1 MRRNRFTSFL
11 RGADDAQAI
20 VLVAL
25 LLTSLMGFVGL
36 VVDVGWYQLNLV
48 RVQRA
53 ADAGALA
60 GAVYLPGNVPGA
72 QTAALAATSQNGYTN
87 GAPGVAVSAVPDPT
101 NTQMINVTITS
112 PVRTWFMR
120 MFGINSLSASRNARA
135 EFILPVPMGSPSAY
149 YGVHILCPD
158 GASVPSGCSN
168 LPSATGSGTL
178 ATEGFWGAIE
188 AHGSQRANGDAFST
202 YYDTPEPGGLNAGY
216 DPLGYSYILEFPA
229 GTTNG
234 KVFVF
239 DPIFCPT
246 GAGTSGGVNGRRLGV
261 GDAYL
266 TAPGSAAERQT
277 TTEYKLWDMN
287 GTPYSTSD
295 DISVGGDTGQ
305 FTNVDNV
312 DKASGSPYK
321 GNGRYDLGN
330 NYNGSSSADCSGS
343 PYHNAW
349 WQVPTPGYPGGL
361 PAGQYRLQITT
372 SGGSTSQDAVNNFSL
387 QATGGVSGVRA
398 YGQSRMCV
406 FNAISGTSIFYLAQI
421 AAVHAGKT
429 LEIKLFDPGDISN
442 TSLFI
447 EQPTAAGYTDATFSW
462 TATGCSGSG
471 CTTSGNNV
479 TSLLTSTAGGTN
491 LFNNQWVTIDV
502 TLATTY
508 NAPTP
513 PGEPGPGW
521 WKIKYATTG
530 TGQDV
535 TTWSVN
541 IRGNPVHL
549 VTP

>member
-1 MRRNRFTSFL
+1 MRL
-11 RGADDAQAI
+11 RRAARGERGQATI
-20 VLVAL
+20 EVAL
-25 LLTSLMGFVGL
+25 LLSLMVMPLVFGLIEMGFLFSSHLTISAATREGARM
-36 VVDVGWYQLNLV
+36 GSNL
-48 RVQRA
+48 A
-53 ADAGALA
+53 NGGGALGCGA
-60 GAVYLPGNVPGA
+60 GQSPN
-72 QTAALAATSQNGYTN
+72 AATVDAQ
-87 GAPGVAVSAVPDPT
+87 
-101 NTQMINVTITS
+101 II
-112 PVRTWFMR
+112 
-120 MFGINSLSASRNARA
+120 
-135 EFILPVPMGSPSAY
+135 
-149 YGVHILCPD
+149 
-158 GASVPSGCSN
+158 ASVERS
-168 LPSATGSGTL
+168 L
-178 ATEGFWGAIE
+178 
-188 AHGSQRANGDAFST
+188 
-202 YYDTPEPGGLNAGY
+202 
-216 DPLGYSYILEFPA
+216 
-229 GTTNG
+229 
-234 KVFVF
+234 
-239 DPIFCPT
+239 T
-246 GAGTSGGVNGRRLGV
+246 GAGTEINLANITQIRIFQATATGAETVNKVNVWTYTPNTGPV
-261 GDAYL
+261 
-266 TAPGSAAERQT
+266 
-277 TTEYKLWDMN
+277 N